1 MKDEFLS
8 TLSHE
13 LRTPLTAIVGWIY
26 LLRGGR
32 LDDPARARAL
42 DAIDRN
48 AGAQAQ
54 VISDILDLSR
64 IVGAKFR
71 LDVRPIQIAPV
82 VAAAIETLMPAAN
95 ARGIKVQTVLDPSAG
110 LVSGDTDR
118 LRQVVWNLV
127 SNAIKFTPRGGHVTA
142 RVERADP
149 NVVITVED
157 SGAGMSPD
165 VLPHVF
171 ERFRQGDSSNT
182 RSHGGLGLGLAVV
195 RHLVELH
202 GGQVTASSAGEG
214 QGSTFTVTV
223 PLLDPAEAASGD
235 RDEGAPAATDE
246 LPDDAPRLDGVRVL
260 VVDRNDE
267 VREVISRIL
276 RLSGAD
282 VDAVASSADALTC
295 FARNVPDVLVSAID
309 MEGETGYSLLRKVR
323 SLPLDVGGAV
333 PAAALTAYSRTE
345 DRVRALRAGF
355 QMYMAKP
362 VQPAELLAV
371 VATLADLRRRR

>member
-1 MKDEFLS
+1 
-8 TLSHE
+8 
-13 LRTPLTAIVGWIY
+13 
-26 LLRGGR
+26 
-32 LDDPARARAL
+32 
-42 DAIDRN
+42 
-48 AGAQAQ
+48 
-54 VISDILDLSR
+54 
-64 IVGAKFR
+64 
-71 LDVRPIQIAPV
+71 
-82 VAAAIETLMPAAN
+82 
-95 ARGIKVQTVLDPSAG
+95 
-110 LVSGDTDR
+110 
-118 LRQVVWNLV
+118 
-127 SNAIKFTPRGGHVTA
+127 
-142 RVERADP
+142 
-149 NVVITVED
+149 
-157 SGAGMSPD
+157 

-202 GGQVTASSAGEG
+202 GGQVTASSAGDG
-214 QGSTFTVTV
+214 QGATFTVTV

-235 RDEGAPAATDE
+235 RDEGPPAATDE

-260 VVDRNDE
+260 VVDHNDE

-282 VDAVASSADALTC
+282 VDAVASPADALTS

-355 QMYMAKP
+355 QMYMSKP

-371 VATLADLRRRR
+371 VATLADLKRRR

>member
-1 MKDEFLS
+1 
-8 TLSHE
+8 
-13 LRTPLTAIVGWIY
+13 
-26 LLRGGR
+26 
-32 LDDPARARAL
+32 
-42 DAIDRN
+42 
-48 AGAQAQ
+48 
-54 VISDILDLSR
+54 
-64 IVGAKFR
+64 
-71 LDVRPIQIAPV
+71 
-82 VAAAIETLMPAAN
+82 
-95 ARGIKVQTVLDPSAG
+95 
-110 LVSGDTDR
+110 
-118 LRQVVWNLV
+118 
-127 SNAIKFTPRGGHVTA
+127 
-142 RVERADP
+142 VERAP
-149 NVVITVED
+149 PAAVRLVVED
-157 SGAGMSPD
+157 TGEGIPSD
-165 VLPHVF
+165 FLPHVF

-202 GGQVTASSAGEG
+202 GGQVAASSAGEG

-223 PLLDPAEAASGD
+223 PLLDPVEAASGD
-235 RDEGAPAATDE
+235 RDESPSAATDE
-246 LPDDAPRLDGVRVL
+246 LPDDAPHLDGVRVL
-260 VVDRNDE
+260 VVDHNDE

-282 VDAVASSADALTC
+282 VDAVASPADALTSL
-295 FARNVPDVLVSAID
+295 ARNVPDVLVSAID

-355 QMYMAKP
+355 QMYMSKP